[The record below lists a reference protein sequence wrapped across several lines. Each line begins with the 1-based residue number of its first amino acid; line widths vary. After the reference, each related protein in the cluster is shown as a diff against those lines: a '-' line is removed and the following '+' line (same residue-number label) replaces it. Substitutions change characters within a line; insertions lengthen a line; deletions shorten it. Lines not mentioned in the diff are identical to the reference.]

1 MSEERNEDMLPIP
14 DAFGE
19 GVQQAAHAQQAESGE
34 HGLISSGW
42 HMQLVNGN
50 LFITAESPSTLQV
63 VLNAIAASDLLDYLL
78 HHQQDLAEHRQELLR
93 LMQQPEQREPT
104 EKMDPSV

>member
-19 GVQQAAHAQQAESGE
+19 GVQQAADAEQTESDA
-34 HGLISSGW
+34 HVLISNGW

-50 LFITAESPSTLQV
+50 LFLTAESPSTLQV
-63 VLNAIAASDLLDYLL
+63 VLNALAASDLLAYLIQ
-78 HHQQDLAEHRQELLR
+78 HQEELSEHRQELLR
-93 LMQQPEQREPT
+93 LIQQPERREPAQ
-104 EKMDPSV
+104 KMDPSV